1 MDEASLINDF
11 RSVISKLNSREKF
24 DLVSGALKAL
34 QIESDTREKVKN
46 HEKSNDQLEKVDGIE
61 YNTLTLRHHL
71 DNTSMKPQENKPCDA
86 TEELSI
92 NKREIILQQRIEE
105 LQNENKNLLEAME
118 NLDEEHTQSI
128 GK

>member
-34 QIESDTREKVKN
+34 QIENET
-46 HEKSNDQLEKVDGIE
+46 HEKIKDQKKSNEEFEKISGFE
-61 YNTLTLRHHL
+61 YNSLALKRTSSQQDKLNNTAEEFLTNKEETLQ
-71 DNTSMKPQENKPCDA
+71 K
-86 TEELSI
+86 
-92 NKREIILQQRIEE
+92 RIEE
-105 LQNENKNLLEAME
+105 LQNENKDLLEAME
-118 NLDEEHTQSI
+118 KLDEEHTQSI